1 MSAMATDE
9 NTLFFPG
16 CIKGMKARTIY
27 LWYLVNSFFSFSK
40 KSGSLEGASF
50 SSCHL
55 LYRCDNARQNPT
67 LIPHICFY
75 WRVCLILPEK
85 TLKCIN

>member
-40 KSGSLEGASF
+40 KVEA
-50 SSCHL
+50 
-55 LYRCDNARQNPT
+55 
-67 LIPHICFY
+67 
-75 WRVCLILPEK
+75 WRGQAFLHAIYFTVATMHDKIRL
-85 TLKCIN
+85 